1 MLVIP
6 IKQTTMEK
14 KNIGAKLA
22 LYSTPA
28 VVVRTVDDN
37 GKANFLLVAHVGI
50 VSHNKLLASM
60 HNAHFSNHIIKET
73 GKLSLNI
80 ITPDF
85 LAQADYTGT
94 VSGAQVDKSHVF
106 DYHLGEN
113 GTPLIEASPLTME
126 CEVVDRYDIDGFE
139 NFICS
144 VKNTYVAEDRLDEKD
159 KPDIRVCVLY
169 SWRCLL
175 ISILPLARCSV
186 TVSSSARHGT
196 RSRKRKQTLRDNTHC
211 SGLASVR
218 KSYGQRKA
226 KKD

>member
-22 LYSTPA
+22 LYPTPA
-28 VVVRTVDDN
+28 VVVGTVDDN

-113 GTPLIEASPLTME
+113 GTPVIEASPLTME

-159 KPDIRVCVLY
+159 KPDYSRLRPVLLEMPTYKYLATGEVLGDCVKLGKAWY
-169 SWRCLL
+169 KEQEEK
-175 ISILPLARCSV
+175 
-186 TVSSSARHGT
+186 T
-196 RSRKRKQTLRDNTHC
+196 NTA
-211 SGLASVR
+211 G
-218 KSYGQRKA
+218 
-226 KKD
+226 